1 MQETVARLEQ
11 RNSEL
16 EERFAELTQ
25 TLLQN
30 QAREAEQSD
39 QLESEYSMQHVFQLE
54 TYVISFPEEKNSS

>member
-1 MQETVARLEQ
+1 MARLEQ